1 MKRMETSMEREL
13 RRLSEEIEKIK
24 AQQDTCLHGHLSEG
38 PYGVGLAPDWQQP
51 IIWDKSEKE

>member
-1 MKRMETSMEREL
+1 METSMEREL